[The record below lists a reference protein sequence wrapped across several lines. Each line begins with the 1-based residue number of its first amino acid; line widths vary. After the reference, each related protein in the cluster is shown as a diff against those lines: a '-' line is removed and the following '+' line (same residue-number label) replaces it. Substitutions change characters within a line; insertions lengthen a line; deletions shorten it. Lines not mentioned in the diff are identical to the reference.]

1 MSFLPTHSR
10 VGHLSTSAIETVYQV
25 LGPFP
30 EGSWVR
36 RLYVHFDLVSGATVD
51 WAASLG
57 GVPEASGV
65 ALDAGMP
72 FVQATGSFIGETPAI
87 RVVPGAMHWNAFVLP
102 VGLRVARGAGWL
114 VWAVANAG
122 ETVTLVTMGVEVVRR
137 VKLKELEGRE

>member
-1 MSFLPTHSR
+1 MFLPTHSS
-10 VGHLSTSAIETVYQV
+10 VGHLSIGVIGTAYQV

-36 RLYVHFDLVSGATVD
+36 RVYLHFDLVDGAMVD

-57 GVPEASGV
+57 GVPEASGI

-72 FVQATGSFIGETPAI
+72 FVQATASLIGETPAV
-87 RVVPGAMHWNAFVLP
+87 RVVPGLQHWMAFVLP
-102 VGLRVARGAGWL
+102 VGLRVTRGSGWL

-122 ETVTLVTMGVEVVRR
+122 EMATLVTMGVEVVRR
-137 VKLKELEGRE
+137 VGLKELSGKE